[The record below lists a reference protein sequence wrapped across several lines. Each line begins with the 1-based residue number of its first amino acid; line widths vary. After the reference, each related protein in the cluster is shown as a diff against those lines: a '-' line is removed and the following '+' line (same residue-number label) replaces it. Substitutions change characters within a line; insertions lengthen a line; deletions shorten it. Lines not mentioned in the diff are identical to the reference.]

1 MTTISSLTV
10 FNAATINGLATLS
23 AATVSNLL
31 TVGGN
36 ISAGAA
42 VTTISSL
49 NVLNAATISGLAT
62 LSAATVQNN
71 LTVGGVSISAA
82 NATVSILC
90 LNVSQAATI
99 TGLATLSGAIVSNL
113 LTVGGNISAGSS
125 LITVS
130 AANVSNAFNVGGLAT
145 LSATTISGLLTVV
158 GNLTAPTA
166 TITAVTLSSLAGL
179 IAINS
184 VSVTI
189 QSSPFRFIVGI
200 SNNQVGTPSNVNLFG
215 NRTGF
220 NNSGSIV
227 NLMGP
232 SAGLNNTGSSVN
244 AFGSN
249 AALNNTGS
257 FVNAF
262 GCNAGSGNTRD
273 SLNAFGA
280 NAGMGN
286 KGVNLVAIGSN
297 AGSNNAGDNNVSI
310 GDWAG
315 WNLSGASNVAV
326 GFRSL
331 VDNSGT
337 CTIGIGFNAGVS
349 GAASNCIYIG
359 QYAGLSNTRAN
370 SIFIGSNPGYSVAAN
385 HQFVVYSLS
394 MLPLIQG
401 DLSFN
406 RVGLGK
412 APGAFALDVS
422 GTIQASNV
430 SLGKLNGVTWSPST
444 TPGTGTVPT
453 YTGSFVE
460 WQIPGADA
468 AAWSTFRATQAV
480 NLSGYDLSG
489 IVSFNSL
496 SAVFVSANRRI
507 GLGQGV
513 LTGNTGTDV
522 VAFGTAA
529 GSNGSTNNMIFLG
542 SNPGYTPAVSNAFIV
557 YSTST
562 GVPFLQGDVSGRL
575 LGIGRVPRADYALD
589 VCGAVAASS
598 FFTVPGAASTI
609 GPIYICNS
617 TVGIG
622 AVADN
627 PYKLDVQGILRVSN
641 IITTNTGTSNV
652 VGGISLSNTTLSAA
666 TVNAVTVNV
675 NTLCAGRLLFGDVVA
690 LGSSSLSGN
699 TGLYANALGFYAG
712 LSNTQS
718 NCTFIGKNPSLVSSG
733 ATLPNTFLVYST
745 SVAPT
750 IQADTSNNYVGIG
763 KVPGAYALDVSG
775 TANVVSLSAQSVTTG
790 IVSASAIR
798 IINSTVVSLGSNSLS
813 GNTAQF
819 ANALGHYAGYAN
831 TRSNCTFIGNNP
843 SLVSSGATAP
853 NTFLVYSTSTA
864 APTIQADTS
873 NNYVGI
879 GRVPGAYA
887 LDVSGTIR
895 TTSSI
900 INTINVTVINA
911 ATFMLSPTNA
921 STYFN
926 LVYASGCNITIALPG
941 QTDLVRPMTYLVVGG
956 GGGGGSRN
964 AGGGGAGGYKTGGLT
979 VTAGSSYTYAVTV
992 GAGGAGG
999 SSSGTGG
1006 GNVGGD
1012 GTGSVFST
1020 ITTGG
1025 GGGGGGGDRGSGRS
1039 GTANGGSGGGGAGRF
1054 STNGGAA
1061 TGVGTNSGG
1070 GNTSGVDG
1078 ASPYIGGGGGG
1089 AGAVG
1094 GGGGAGTGAGGVGL
1108 QNNITG
1114 LYYAGGGGGAN
1125 SVGGAGGQGG
1135 GGGGGTGS
1143 AEGSPGQANTG
1154 GGGGGG
1160 PFIAGNTPPPP
1171 QQAAG
1176 GAGGS
1181 GVVIISYSAG
1191 YPELVITGNLV
1202 ETHPIVNGNY
1212 VYTFT
1217 SGTGSIYW
1225 GSGPTLEATT
1235 GTYWVIKNNSPINY
1249 TLNFTGGT
1257 LNTVGGPTSMYLQAG
1272 NGMTLIYS
1280 GANTVY
1286 YTF

>member
-1 MTTISSLTV
+1 
-10 FNAATINGLATLS
+10 
-23 AATVSNLL
+23 
-31 TVGGN
+31 
-36 ISAGAA
+36 
-42 VTTISSL
+42 
-49 NVLNAATISGLAT
+49 
-62 LSAATVQNN
+62 
-71 LTVGGVSISAA
+71 
-82 NATVSILC
+82 
-90 LNVSQAATI
+90 
-99 TGLATLSGAIVSNL
+99 
-113 LTVGGNISAGSS
+113 
-125 LITVS
+125 
-130 AANVSNAFNVGGLAT
+130 
-145 LSATTISGLLTVV
+145 
-158 GNLTAPTA
+158 
-166 TITAVTLSSLAGL
+166 
-179 IAINS
+179 
-184 VSVTI
+184 
-189 QSSPFRFIVGI
+189 
-200 SNNQVGTPSNVNLFG
+200 
-215 NRTGF
+215 
-220 NNSGSIV
+220 
-227 NLMGP
+227 MGP

-244 AFGSN
+244 AFGFN
-249 AALNNTGS
+249 AALNNSGTY
-257 FVNAF
+257 VNAF
-262 GCNAGSGNTRD
+262 GFNAGSGNTKD

-297 AGSNNAGDNNVSI
+297 AGSNNTGDNNISI

-315 WNLSGASNVAV
+315 WNLSGASNVAM

-331 VDNSGT
+331 VDNSGSN
-337 CTIGIGFNAGVS
+337 TIGIGFNAGVS
-349 GAASNCIYIG
+349 GAATNCIYIG

-453 YTGSFVE
+453 YTGSSIE

-496 SAVFVSANRRI
+496 SAVFVSGNRRI

-542 SNPGYTPAVSNAFIV
+542 SNPGYNPAVSNALIV
-557 YSTST
+557 YSTSA

-575 LGIGRVPRADYALD
+575 LGIGRAPRAEYALD
-589 VCGAVAASS
+589 VCGTVAASS

-609 GPIYICNS
+609 GPVYISNS
-617 TVGIG
+617 AVGIG
-622 AVADN
+622 AL
-627 PYKLDVQGILRVSN
+627 PGPTIKLDVQGSLRVSN
-641 IITTNTGTSNV
+641 ITTNEPSATNTI
-652 VGGISLSNTTLSAA
+652 GGITLSNTTLSAA
-666 TVNAVTVNV
+666 TVNV

-699 TGLYANALGFYAG
+699 TAQYANALGFYAG
-712 LSNTQS
+712 YGNSQS

-733 ATLPNTFLVYST
+733 ATAPNTFLVYST

-775 TANVVSLSAQSVTTG
+775 TANVVSLSAQSVTTS
-790 IVSASAIR
+790 IVNTSSIR
-798 IINSTVVSLGSNSLS
+798 IVNSTVVGLGSNSLS
-813 GNTAQF
+813 GNTAQH
-819 ANALGHYAGYAN
+819 ANALGFYAGYSN
-831 TRSNCTFIGNNP
+831 TQSNCTFIGKNP

-879 GRVPGAYA
+879 GRVPGTYA
-887 LDVSGTIR
+887 LDVSGAIR
-895 TTSSI
+895 TTSNI
-900 INTINVTVINA
+900 INTVNVSVISTN
-911 ATFMLSPTNA
+911 TFTLSPTNA

-964 AGGGGAGGYKTGGLT
+964 GGGGGAGGYTTGSLT
-979 VTAGSSYTYAVTV
+979 RTAGVQYTVTV
-992 GAGGAGG
+992 GSGGPGGSGAGSG
-999 SSSGTGG
+999 S
-1006 GNVGGD
+1006 GNAGGD
-1012 GTGSVFST
+1012 GTDSVFST
-1020 ITTGG
+1020 ITVGG
-1025 GGGGGGGDRGSGRS
+1025 GGGGGQGDTGAGRP

-1054 STNGGAA
+1054 SSGGGAA
-1061 TGVGTNSGG
+1061 TGTGVGNAGG
-1070 GNTSGVDG
+1070 GNSSGVSPGGG
-1078 ASPYIGGGGGG
+1078 AAPYMGGGGGG

-1094 GGGGAGTGAGGVGL
+1094 GVGGGSPNTGTGGIGR
-1108 QNNITG
+1108 QNDITG
-1114 LYYAGGGGGAN
+1114 TNLYYAGGGGGAGARDTTGGTGGLGG
-1125 SVGGAGGQGG
+1125 GGAG
-1135 GGGGGTGS
+1135 S
-1143 AEGSPGQANTG
+1143 VNNLDGSPGQANTG

-1160 PFIAGNTPPPP
+1160 NFLNSTP
-1171 QQAAG
+1171 QQSAG
-1176 GAGGS
+1176 GVGGS
-1181 GVVIISYSAG
+1181 GVVIISYLST
-1191 YPELVITGNLV
+1191 YPELEIGNGL
-1202 ETHPIVNGNY
+1202 TQTNSIVGGNRR
-1212 VYTFT
+1212 VYIFT
-1217 SGTGSIYW
+1217 AGTGTISW
-1225 GSGPTLEATT
+1225 GTGPILEAAT
-1235 GTYWVIKNNSPINY
+1235 GAYWVIKNNSPINY

-1272 NGMTLIYS
+1272 NGLTLINS